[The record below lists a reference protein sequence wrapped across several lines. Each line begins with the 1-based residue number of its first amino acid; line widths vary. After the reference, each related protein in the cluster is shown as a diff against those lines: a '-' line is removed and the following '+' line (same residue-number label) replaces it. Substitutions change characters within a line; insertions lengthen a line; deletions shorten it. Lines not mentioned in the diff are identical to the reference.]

1 MKNISVSQ
9 TIKIL
14 GLLLILSIFTV
25 ISITIYLN
33 QKNIKDASIVN
44 ISGKQRM
51 LTQRITKNIFYLYQ
65 TKSQDFSEIDNAIDE
80 FNYGLNTLKDG
91 NKLLNI
97 SSAPTKNISNQIAKV
112 VVLWTTFEKNTNEF
126 KTALLQNDIQKLNYL
141 IDYVNTTNNTLLE
154 EVDKIVSLYTMH
166 IEEKTT
172 FIKNFQYVAFSFLFI
187 FALYSLIQL
196 KQIEAHAREFIEKY
210 KKLGA
215 AEISELEPIEISS
228 EKEFV
233 EMADNMNCFINRINS
248 VMSYSKNALEQS
260 QMASSKL
267 ESLTEEFGDIL
278 IELENKSDVMKQI
291 DMSEDIAIE
300 SNENLLKTT
309 KKLNDLKTQLDALL
323 QSCQNKRSE
332 TKFT

>member
-1 MKNISVSQ
+1 M
-9 TIKIL
+9 
-14 GLLLILSIFTV
+14 
-25 ISITIYLN
+25 
-33 QKNIKDASIVN
+33 
-44 ISGKQRM
+44 
-51 LTQRITKNIFYLYQ
+51 
-65 TKSQDFSEIDNAIDE
+65 
-80 FNYGLNTLKDG
+80 
-91 NKLLNI
+91 
-97 SSAPTKNISNQIAKV
+97 

>member
-25 ISITIYLN
+25 ISVTIYLN

-44 ISGKQRM
+44 IAGKQRM
-51 LTQRITKNIFYLYQ
+51 LTQKITKNIFYLYQ
-65 TKSQDFSEIDNAIDE
+65 TKSHEFSEIDNAIDE

-97 SSAPTKNISNQIAKV
+97 SSAPTEKINNQISKV
-112 VVLWTTFEKNTNEF
+112 VISWTTFEKNTKEF

-172 FIKNFQYVAFSFLFI
+172 FIKNFQYVAFAFLFI

-215 AEISELEPIEISS
+215 TEITELEPIEVST
-228 EKEFV
+228 ENEFV
-233 EMADNMNCFINRINS
+233 EMADNMNCFISRVNS
-248 VMSYSKNALEQS
+248 VVSYSQNALEQS
-260 QMASSKL
+260 KMASAKL
-267 ESLTEEFGDIL
+267 ESLTEEFGDI
-278 IELENKSDVMKQI
+278 IDELENKSDVMKQI
-291 DMSEDIAIE
+291 DRSEDIAIE

-323 QSCQNKRSE
+323 QSCQSNKKSE
-332 TKFT
+332 